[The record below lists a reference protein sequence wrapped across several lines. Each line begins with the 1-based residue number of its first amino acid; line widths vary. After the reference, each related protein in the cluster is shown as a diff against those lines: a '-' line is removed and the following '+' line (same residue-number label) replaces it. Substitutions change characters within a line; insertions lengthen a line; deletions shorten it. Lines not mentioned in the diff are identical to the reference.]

1 MSRFVSFYVKAAV
14 VSIGSDKMS
23 SRPAKRF
30 AFHHSDHLRVAALV
44 GAAAEVVFWLYAF
57 FYISRHA
64 NPLGQGLEWTAMA
77 PLTIVALCLAFPAL
91 VLSPFRRAAWI
102 SAGLVLAAAIADA
115 VIWTQILSELAEKA
129 R

>member
-1 MSRFVSFYVKAAV
+1 MDMSPTA
-14 VSIGSDKMS
+14 
-23 SRPAKRF
+23 AKRF
-30 AFHHSDHLRVAALV
+30 RFPPPDHVRLAAMI
-44 GAAAEVVFWLYAF
+44 AASAEMAFWLYAF

-64 NPLGQGLEWTAMA
+64 NPLGDGLDWAAMV

-102 SAGLVLAAAIADA
+102 SAGLAGAAAIADI
-115 VIWTQILSELAEKA
+115 VIWTQILAEFAGKA

>member
-1 MSRFVSFYVKAAV
+1 
-14 VSIGSDKMS
+14 MS
-23 SRPAKRF
+23 STPARRF
-30 AFHHSDHLRVAALV
+30 AFLHSDHVRMAALV
-44 GAAAEVVFWLYAF
+44 AAAAEIVFWLYAF

-64 NPLGQGLEWTAMA
+64 NAVGDGLEWAAMV

-102 SAGLVLAAAIADA
+102 SAGLVFAAAIADI
-115 VIWTQILSELAEKA
+115 VIWTQILNEFTEKA